1 MDSFLNGLGKF
12 FGVIIH
18 PQTYLNLLYL
28 LLALPLGLFYFTFLI
43 VGLTAGIPLI
53 IVWVGLLILAVV
65 YALWYAM
72 IYFERQMAITLLR
85 EPIPPVNRQ
94 DLSGKSLWKQFTAT
108 LSNPVT
114 WKGLVYLLAKFPVGL
129 ASFVLL
135 VTLLAV
141 SLSLVGM
148 PFYYPTIHFDL
159 DLGPWAPILTVDTL
173 GEALIGCLVG
183 IFATLISLHI
193 LNGVAWLSGKFARV
207 MLGNFSVQP
216 AQPAAPS
223 APVAPAREVAAAP
236 AVEPI
241 APEAVEPAP
250 GQTGAA

>member
-1 MDSFLNGLGKF
+1 MNSFLNGLGKF
-12 FGVIIH
+12 FGVIIR

-72 IYFERQMAITLLR
+72 IYFERQLAITLLR
-85 EPIPPVNRQ
+85 EPIPPVTRQ
-94 DLSGKSLWKQFTAT
+94 DMSGKSLWKQFTAT

-129 ASFVLL
+129 ASFVVL

-159 DLGPWAPILTVDTL
+159 DLGAWTPILTVDTL
-173 GEALIGCLVG
+173 GEALIGCLLG

-193 LNGVAWLSGKFARV
+193 LNGVAWLSGKFARL
-207 MLGNFSVQP
+207 MLGNFST
-216 AQPAAPS
+216 QPAAPS
-223 APVAPAREVAAAP
+223 APAAPAREVAAVP

-241 APEAVEPAP
+241 VPETVEPAT